1 MKDKFLLY
9 AGSVVLGL
17 SDAVVSITGALAGL
31 SWSFHDTRVIGF
43 AGAVIGIS
51 AALSMGASEYLSEK
65 EDNIKSPLIAGLFTG
80 GAYLAAAV
88 ILVLPYFL
96 VTNPI
101 TAFIMSAVVAIGI
114 VAWYA
119 WYVSKNKE
127 GGFSQRFFTMIGVC
141 LFVGILSFLF
151 AGTFQALTG
160 IEI

>member
-1 MKDKFLLY
+1 MKEQFLRY

-17 SDAVVSITGALAGL
+17 SDAVVSITGALAGF
-31 SWSFHDTRVIGF
+31 SSSFHDSKVIGF

-65 EDNIKSPLIAGLFTG
+65 EDGIKSPLAAGLYTG
-80 GAYLAAAV
+80 GAYLVAAV
-88 ILVLPYFL
+88 ILVLPYFIL
-96 VTNPI
+96 ANPLI
-101 TAFIMSAVVAIGI
+101 AFCFSAVIAVSI

-119 WYVSKNKE
+119 WYVSKHKE
-127 GGFSQRFFTMIGVC
+127 GTFNQRFFSMIGVC

-151 AGTFQALTG
+151 AAGFQSLTG

>member
-1 MKDKFLLY
+1 MKEKFLLY

-31 SWSFHDTRVIGF
+31 SWSFHDARVIGF

-80 GAYLAAAV
+80 GSYLVAAI
-88 ILVLPYFL
+88 ILVLPYFI
-96 VTNPI
+96 VGNPVA
-101 TAFIMSAVVAIGI
+101 AFAVSAIVAIAI
-114 VAWYA
+114 VGWYA

-127 GGFSQRFFTMIGVC
+127 GTFNQRFFSMIGVC

-151 AGTFQALTG
+151 AAGFQALTG

>member
-1 MKDKFLLY
+1 MKEKFLLY

-31 SWSFHDTRVIGF
+31 SWSFHDSKVIGF

-65 EDNIKSPLIAGLFTG
+65 EDNIKSPLLAGLFTG
-80 GAYLAAAV
+80 GAYLAAA
-88 ILVLPYFL
+88 ILLVLPYF
-96 VTNPI
+96 VVSNPLI
-101 TAFIMSAVVAIGI
+101 AFTVSAIGAVFI

-127 GGFSQRFFTMIGVC
+127 GNFSGRFFTMIGVC
-141 LFVGILSFLF
+141 LFVGVLSFLF
-151 AGTFQALTG
+151 AAGFQLLTG

>member
-1 MKDKFLLY
+1 MKEKFLLY

-31 SWSFHDTRVIGF
+31 SWSFQDSKVIGF

-51 AALSMGASEYLSEK
+51 AALSMGASEYLSER
-65 EDNIKSPLIAGLFTG
+65 EDNIRSPLLAGLFTG
-80 GAYLAAAV
+80 GSYLVAAV
-88 ILVLPYFL
+88 VLVIPYFII
-96 VTNPI
+96 TNPI
-101 TAFIMSAVVAIGI
+101 TAFVVSAVVAVLI

-119 WYVSKNKE
+119 WYVSTHKD
-127 GGFSQRFFTMIGVC
+127 GSFSSRFFVMIGVC

-151 AGTFQALTG
+151 AAGFQALTG

>member
-1 MKDKFLLY
+1 MKEKFLRY

-17 SDAVVSITGALAGL
+17 SDAVVSIIGALAGL
-31 SWSFHDTRVIGF
+31 SWSFHDSKVIGF

-65 EDNIKSPLIAGLFTG
+65 EDGIKSPLVAGLFTG
-80 GAYLAAAV
+80 GAYLAAAI
-88 ILVLPYFL
+88 ILVLPYFVIANPL
-96 VTNPI
+96 V
-101 TAFIMSAVVAIGI
+101 AFEISALIAVLIVV
-114 VAWYA
+114 WYA

-127 GGFSQRFFTMIGVC
+127 GNFKSRFFTMIGVC

-151 AGTFQALTG
+151 AAGFQALTG

>member
-1 MKDKFLLY
+1 MKEKFLLY

-31 SWSFHDTRVIGF
+31 SWSFHDSRVIGF

-65 EDNIKSPLIAGLFTG
+65 EDNIRSPLMAGLFTG
-80 GAYLAAAV
+80 GSYLVAAIV
-88 ILVLPYFL
+88 LVLPYFL
-96 VTNPI
+96 ITNPI
-101 TAFIMSAVVAIGI
+101 TAFSASAVVAVAI

-119 WYVSKNKE
+119 WYVSKHKE
-127 GGFSQRFFTMIGVC
+127 GSFNQRFFTMIGVC
-141 LFVGILSFLF
+141 LFVGVLSFLF
-151 AGTFQALTG
+151 AGAFQALTG